1 MDDGPDVAALVEMF
15 RDFAVGARQRAPLYA
30 RLADG
35 IAADE
40 ELAALLLVAPST
52 QRQPVLLFACVHA
65 LLLGGP
71 DHELARFYP
80 NLTAEPERGDALPAF
95 RCLCAERR
103 DALDALLASRSTQTN
118 EIGRCALLVPVLA
131 LLADEVGPLAHV
143 DVGASAGLNLL
154 LDRYGYRYEP
164 GGEVGGPSPVLLEC
178 GTRGPLPVPGTLP
191 PIAVRVG
198 LDRTPVDVHDA
209 EATRWLEACVWP
221 DQTDRLARLRAA
233 LQLARQADVDVRSG
247 DAVGGAALMADEVA
261 DGGHPVITNTWVL
274 NYLTG
279 DGRRAYLDSLE
290 ALGAR
295 RDLSWVY
302 AESPKLIPELPV
314 PADESH
320 RDKTVLTL
328 VRWRDG
334 ERRVDHLAVV
344 HPHGYWMHWRAAS
357 DTVRGAE
364 R

>member
-1 MDDGPDVAALVEMF
+1 MDDEPDVAALVEMF
-15 RDFAVGARQRAPLYA
+15 REFAVAARQRAPLYA
-30 RLADG
+30 RLAEG

-40 ELAALLLVAPST
+40 GLAALLLTAPPT

-65 LLLGGP
+65 LLLADP

-80 NLTAEPERGDALPAF
+80 DLAPEADPGDPLPAF
-95 RCLCAERR
+95 RRFCTERR
-103 DALDALLASRSTQTN
+103 GPLDALLTSRSTQTN

-131 LLADEVGPLAHV
+131 LLADELGPLAHV

-154 LDRYGYRYEP
+154 LDRYAYRYEP
-164 GGEVGGPSPVLLEC
+164 GGEVGGPSPVLLAC
-178 GTRGPLPVPGTLP
+178 GTRGPVPVPSALP
-191 PIAVRVG
+191 PIAARVG
-198 LDRTPVDVHDA
+198 LDRSPVDVHDP

-233 LQLARQADVDVRSG
+233 LELARQTGVDVRPG
-247 DAVGGAALMADEVA
+247 DAVEDATRLAGEVA
-261 DGGHPVITNTWVL
+261 SAGHPVVTNTWVL

-279 DGRRAYLDSLE
+279 EGRRAYLDSLE

-302 AESPKLIPELPV
+302 AESPKVTPELPA
-314 PADESH
+314 PADEPH

-328 VRWRDG
+328 VRWREG
-334 ERRVDHLAVV
+334 ARRVDHLAVV
-344 HPHGYWMHWRAAS
+344 HPHGYWMHWRAAP
-357 DTVRGAE
+357 DTNRGDG
-364 R
+364 